1 MGIRLK
7 DLSKLGY
14 RDNVA
19 RSLVVDI
26 VSKHCKYDTKEQIEM
41 TLSDIL
47 EHPESYKNNEIWNKL
62 AERLSPTI
70 IAKEFIAYD
79 LLDEPLRYKTYGGK
93 FIETLA
99 KQQMNLAMRLPV
111 TVAGALM
118 PDAHAGYGLPI
129 GGVLATDNVVIPYAV
144 GVDIG
149 CRMSLTIFD
158 ASADFLKRCTY
169 QMKEALKDFTHFGMD
184 GGLGFEQEHEVLDRE
199 EFRLTPLLR
208 DLHGKAVRQL
218 GSSGGGNHF
227 VEFGEIT
234 LQEKNVLNL
243 PEGSYLALLS
253 HSGSRGL
260 GAAIAKHY
268 SLLAHEV
275 LDREEFRLTPLLR
288 DLHGKAVRQLGSS
301 GGGNHFVEFGEIALQ
316 ENNVLNL
323 PEGNYLALLSHSG
336 SRGLGA
342 AIAKHYSLLAREVCR
357 LPREAQHFAWLDLN
371 TEAGQEYWMSMNLAG
386 DYARACHERIHLNLA
401 KALGLKPLANVNNHH
416 NFAWREEIV
425 PGRMAI
431 VHRKGATPAQKG
443 QAGLIPG
450 SMATAGYLVC
460 GKGMEAA
467 LNSASHGGGRAMSR
481 QKAKDSFTQSSL
493 KKLLSQ
499 AGVTLIGG
507 SVEEMPLAYKDIDRV
522 MYTQETLVEV
532 QGKFMPRIVRMN
544 KE

>member
-79 LLDEPLRYKTYGGK
+79 LLDEPLMYKTYGGK

-129 GGVLATDNVVIPYAV
+129 GGVLATDNAVIPYAV

-149 CRMSLTIFD
+149 CRMSLTVFD
-158 ASADFLKRCTY
+158 AGADFLKRYAY

-218 GSSGGGNHF
+218 GISSTRKQAI
-227 VEFGEIT
+227 VASSPVIT
-234 LQEKNVLNL
+234 LV
-243 PEGSYLALLS
+243 
-253 HSGSRGL
+253 
-260 GAAIAKHY
+260 
-268 SLLAHEV
+268 
-275 LDREEFRLTPLLR
+275 
-288 DLHGKAVRQLGSS
+288 
-301 GGGNHFVEFGEIALQ
+301 
-316 ENNVLNL
+316 
-323 PEGNYLALLSHSG
+323 
-336 SRGLGA
+336 
-342 AIAKHYSLLAREVCR
+342 
-357 LPREAQHFAWLDLN
+357 
-371 TEAGQEYWMSMNLAG
+371 
-386 DYARACHERIHLNLA
+386 
-401 KALGLKPLANVNNHH
+401 
-416 NFAWREEIV
+416 
-425 PGRMAI
+425 
-431 VHRKGATPAQKG
+431 
-443 QAGLIPG
+443 
-450 SMATAGYLVC
+450 
-460 GKGMEAA
+460 
-467 LNSASHGGGRAMSR
+467 
-481 QKAKDSFTQSSL
+481 SL
-493 KKLLSQ
+493 KMQ
-499 AGVTLIGG
+499 
-507 SVEEMPLAYKDIDRV
+507 PLPKN
-522 MYTQETLVEV
+522 MTT
-532 QGKFMPRIVRMN
+532 
-544 KE
+544 